1 MKIAVI
7 GSGSWSTALSQVL
20 ADNGHDVIVYG
31 ISKDEID
38 DINHNHRNSKYFDCD
53 IHPDIKATLDLAAV
67 NDAEVILLGVPVLA
81 QESVLRQIYSQIER
95 PATFI
100 NVAKGFH
107 PITKKRLSEEIKD
120 IMGDKAKHVVSLI
133 GPSHAEEVIERKL
146 TLVNSVCED
155 EQEAKRIQSLFAND
169 YFRVYTNTD
178 VAGAEI
184 AAALKNIMAIASGAL
199 TGLGQGDNAK
209 AALMTRGLAEITRFG
224 IANGGKMETFLGLN
238 GVGDLIVTCSSLH
251 SRNYQAGLAIG
262 KADDASA
269 FLATNKKTT
278 EGINTTRT
286 VYALAKDLNIDM
298 PITNE
303 VYAVLFEGKRPS
315 IAIGNLMRRPLRS
328 ENDRSSDD

>member
-20 ADNGHDVIVYG
+20 VDNGHDVIIYG
-31 ISKDEID
+31 IAKEEID
-38 DINHNHRNSKYFDCD
+38 DININHRNSKFFDRD
-53 IHPDIKATLDLAAV
+53 IHPDIKATLDLSV
-67 NDAEVILLGVPVLA
+67 VKDAEIILLGVPVLA
-81 QESVLRQIYSQIER
+81 QESVLRQVDAILDK
-95 PATFI
+95 PVTFI

-107 PITKKRLSEEIKD
+107 PETKKRLSEEIKA
-120 IMGDKAKHVVSLI
+120 IMGDKARHVVSLI

-155 EQEAKRIQSLFAND
+155 EEEAKKIQALFAND

-178 VAGAEI
+178 VIGAEI

-199 TGLGQGDNAK
+199 SGLGQGDNAK

-224 IANGGKMETFLGLN
+224 LACGGKLETFLGLN

-262 KADDASA
+262 KADDATV
-269 FLATNKKTT
+269 FLATNQKTT
-278 EGINTTRT
+278 EGINTTKT
-286 VYALAKDLNIDM
+286 VYNLAKELSIDM

-328 ENDRSSDD
+328 EVDK